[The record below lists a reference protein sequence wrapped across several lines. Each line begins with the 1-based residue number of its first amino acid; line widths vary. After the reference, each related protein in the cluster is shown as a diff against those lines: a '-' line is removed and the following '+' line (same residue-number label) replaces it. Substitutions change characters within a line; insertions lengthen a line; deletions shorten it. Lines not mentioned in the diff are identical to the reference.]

1 MMAPLLPPAPA
12 EELTL
17 AIAMVASA
25 GTPILLLD
33 GQLDVVAASLAFCR
47 QFEVDPDKVTG
58 RVMFS
63 LGAGE
68 WDSPRLR
75 SLLSAV
81 VSGGAKVED
90 YELDL
95 RTRSRGVRRLCVNA
109 HRLNYDDHEA
119 VRLFVTIT
127 DVTEARANDRLRDE
141 LVHEKSVML
150 QELQH
155 RVANSLQI
163 IASVLMQSA
172 RRTQS
177 EELRHH
183 LTNAHNRVMSVAELQ
198 RQLAVS
204 SLTDVAMAPYLGQLC
219 QSIGASMIVDH
230 DKLSIE
236 VDVDDSS
243 ASPNAS
249 VSIGLIVTEL
259 VINALKHAFPDH
271 RPGEIQVGYSDG
283 VKGWKLTVDDDGV
296 GMPGN
301 MVDAKAGLGTTIVN
315 ALAKQLHAT
324 VHVEPGFPGTSVTVT
339 ETRLRLVDGAAPEPE
354 VQAV

>member
-1 MMAPLLPPAPA
+1 MAPLLPPPPA
-12 EELTL
+12 VELTL

-25 GTPILLLD
+25 GTPLLLLD
-33 GQLDVVAASLAFCR
+33 GQLNVVAASRTFCST
-47 QFEVDPDKVTG
+47 FNVDPSKATG

-63 LGAGE
+63 LGTGE
-68 WDSPRLR
+68 WDLPRLR
-75 SLLSAV
+75 SLLTAV
-81 VSGGAKVED
+81 ASGGAKIEA

-95 RTRSRGVRRLCVNA
+95 PTQDRGIRRLCINA
-109 HRLNYDDHEA
+109 HRLEYDDRDA
-119 VRLFVTIT
+119 TRLFVAIT
-127 DVTEARANDRLRDE
+127 DVTEVRANDRIRDD
-141 LVHEKSVML
+141 LVREKSVML

-172 RRTQS
+172 RKSQS
-177 EELRHH
+177 EELRDH

-204 SLTDVAMAPYLGQLC
+204 SLGDVAMRPYLGQLC
-219 QSIGASMIVDH
+219 QSIGASMIADH
-230 DKLSIE
+230 DHLSIAVK
-236 VDVDDSS
+236 VDESS
-243 ASPNAS
+243 ASPNGS

-259 VINALKHAFPDH
+259 VINALKHAFPDQQH
-271 RPGEIQVGYSDG
+271 GEIKVGYDDSDT
-283 VKGWKLTVDDDGV
+283 GWKLTVADDGI

-301 MVDAKAGLGTTIVN
+301 MADAKPGLGTTIVN

-324 VHVEPGFPGTSVTVT
+324 VHVDSSEVGTSITVN
-339 ETRLRLVDGAAPEPE
+339 ETKLRLVDGASLEPE

>member
-1 MMAPLLPPAPA
+1 MMAPLPPPPAV
-12 EELTL
+12 ELTL

-25 GTPILLLD
+25 GTPVLLLD

-47 QFEVDPDKVTG
+47 AFNVDPGKATG
-58 RVMFS
+58 RTMFS

-68 WDSPRLR
+68 WELPRLR
-75 SLLSAV
+75 SLLTAV
-81 VSGGAKVED
+81 ASGGAKVEA

-95 RTRSRGVRRLCVNA
+95 PTQNRGIRRLCINA
-109 HRLNYDDHEA
+109 HRLDYDDHDA
-119 VRLFVTIT
+119 VRLFVAIT
-127 DVTEARANDRLRDE
+127 DVTEVRENDRLRDD
-141 LVHEKSVML
+141 LVRDKSVML

-172 RRTQS
+172 RKSQS
-177 EELRHH
+177 EELRDH

-204 SLTDVAMAPYLGQLC
+204 SLNDVAMRPYLGQLC
-219 QSIGASMIVDH
+219 QSIGASMIADH
-230 DKLSIE
+230 DRLSIA
-236 VDVDDSS
+236 VDADESS

-259 VINALKHAFPDH
+259 VINALKHAFPGH
-271 RPGEIQVGYSDG
+271 RHGEIKVGYKDSDT
-283 VKGWKLTVDDDGV
+283 GWKLTVADDGV

-301 MVDAKAGLGTTIVN
+301 MADAKAGLGTTIVN

-324 VHVEPGFPGTSVTVT
+324 VHVEPGRAGTSITVNQT
-339 ETRLRLVDGAAPEPE
+339 KLKLIDGAAQEPE
-354 VQAV
+354 VEAV